1 MRGSTAPGPS
11 ANEPTSTHL
20 LVPLPPVCTRAW
32 ARARSLRRAAQ
43 DARKLQQRFRSA
55 APKSIVQDECASAPS
70 RAATPVHEGLAQS
83 TRYTDFYA
91 HAGMHWAVRRDT
103 VDIVLL
109 KQLHCGESGLLL
121 FSLLTIGFSGII
133 VGLICFSSTS
143 TFSILSINL

>member
-1 MRGSTAPGPS
+1 M
-11 ANEPTSTHL
+11 
-20 LVPLPPVCTRAW
+20 PPVCTRAW

-43 DARKLQQRFRSA
+43 DARKSQQRFRSA

-91 HAGMHWAVRRDT
+91 HAGMHWAVGRDT

-109 KQLHCGESGLLL
+109 KQLLSRSMVYYHFLCYRAILAPALLPLSGAWR
-121 FSLLTIGFSGII
+121 
-133 VGLICFSSTS
+133 
-143 TFSILSINL
+143 

>member
-43 DARKLQQRFRSA
+43 DARKSQQRFRSA

-70 RAATPVHEGLAQS
+70 RAATPVHEALARS

-91 HAGMHWAVRRDT
+91 HAGMHWAVGRDT

-109 KQLHCGESGLLL
+109 KQLRCRDRW
-121 FSLLTIGFSGII
+121 FITIFFVIAQFWRQR
-133 VGLICFSSTS
+133 CFPARGAKRRDGGAH
-143 TFSILSINL
+143 